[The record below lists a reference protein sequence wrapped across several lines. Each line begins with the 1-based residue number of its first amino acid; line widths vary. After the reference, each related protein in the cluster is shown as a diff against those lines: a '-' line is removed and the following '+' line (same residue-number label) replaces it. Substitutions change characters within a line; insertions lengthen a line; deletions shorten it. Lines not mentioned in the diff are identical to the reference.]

1 MRSTALSVAK
11 HQSMLENGKSVTEN
25 RESQRALYFCRIW
38 RSIVLS
44 FVKAF
49 RLKSDKE
56 RFRSVVADGFS
67 CAVP

>member
-1 MRSTALSVAK
+1 MRSTALSVTK
-11 HQSMLENGKSVTEN
+11 HQSMLENGKSVIEN
-25 RESQRALYFCRIW
+25 QESQRALYFCRIW